1 MASLTS
7 RTVATSYKE
16 LLKTSQ
22 PGGLGVSLATVEDG
36 AGAQSPL
43 NLSQTQVKISSLAT
57 SFSVDA
63 PTSFTKAVTFTDNA
77 TFASASFASLTLSS
91 LGSSGSPIAAGHLS
105 SLFVNGANNNSN
117 SNPAGGTLNKVT
129 LHNTT
134 ISSLASDLS
143 VVDGGTGAGTFT
155 QNGILFGNATS
166 ALQATAA
173 GTEGQLLVA
182 GVSGTPAFVTRS
194 PVITVQG
201 DATGSVTLTNLGS
214 ATLTLTIPGGQIVD
228 ADITGPISEAK
239 LANITTAGKVSG
251 TAINS
256 GTIGGSAA
264 INISGSIATTSTI
277 SATGNITGAV
287 GSFSTLSVRGLNRTY
302 TFPDSDGTSGQV
314 LTTNG
319 GGFLSWS
326 AAGSGSGGA
335 GGLASV
341 SADVNPTLG
350 GDLRVAGYKIVSTS
364 SGNIVIEPNGS
375 GTTQISKVATPS
387 AGTDAANKTYVDT
400 AITSAASTAQYNADK
415 IRGVTVS
422 STAPTTTG
430 QVLAY
435 NSTTSSYA
443 PSAMNVAG
451 FFGFKVVGSHLFV
464 DYDNDN
470 FVKSN
475 YKDTIFAPFSSVILN
490 ANGRLVGTF

>member
-7 RTVATSYKE
+7 RTVAASYKE
-16 LLKTSQ
+16 LLKISQ
-22 PGGLGVSLATVEDG
+22 SGGLGIGLAPVEDG
-36 AGAQSPL
+36 AGVPSPL
-43 NLSQTQVKISSLAT
+43 NLSQTQVKVSSLAT
-57 SFSVDA
+57 GFSVDT
-63 PTSFTKAVTFTDNA
+63 PTNFTKPVAFTDNA
-77 TFASASFASLTLSS
+77 TFASASFSSLTLAS
-91 LGSSGSPIAAGHLS
+91 LGSSVAPIPAGHLS
-105 SLFVNGANNNSN
+105 SIFVNSANNNSN
-117 SNPAGGTLNKVT
+117 SNPSGGTLNKVT

-143 VVDGGTGAGTFT
+143 VADGGTGAGTFT
-155 QNGILFGNATS
+155 QNGILFGNTTS
-166 ALQATAA
+166 ALQVTTA

-182 GVSGTPAFVTRS
+182 GAGGTPSFATRS

-214 ATLTLTIPGGQIVD
+214 ATLTLTIPGGQIID
-228 ADITGPISEAK
+228 ADITGPISESK

-256 GTIGGSAA
+256 GTIGGSTA
-264 INISGSIATTSTI
+264 INTSGSIATTSTI
-277 SATGNITGAV
+277 SATGNVSGAD
-287 GSFSTLSVRGLNRTY
+287 GSFSTLRVRGTNRTY
-302 TFPDSDGTSGQV
+302 IFPDSDGTSGQV

-326 AAGSGSGGA
+326 AAGGGGGGA
-335 GGLASV
+335 GGLASL
-341 SADVNPTLG
+341 SADAAPTLG
-350 GDLRVAGYKIVSTS
+350 GDLRVAGYKIVSS
-364 SGNIVIEPNGS
+364 ASGNIVIEPNGS

-387 AGTDAANKTYVDT
+387 TGTDAANKTYVDT

-422 STAPTTTG
+422 STTPTTTG

-435 NSTTSSYA
+435 NSTTAQYA

-451 FFGFKVVGSHLFV
+451 FWGFRVSGTHLYA
-464 DYDNDN
+464 DYGEAG
-470 FVKSN
+470 FVKSD
-475 YKDTIFAPFSSVILN
+475 YEDTIFAPFSSVVLN
-490 ANGRLVGTF
+490 AFGRLVGTF

>member
-7 RTVATSYKE
+7 RTVAASYKE
-16 LLKTSQ
+16 LLKISQ
-22 PGGLGVSLATVEDG
+22 SGGLGISLAPIEDG
-36 AGAQSPL
+36 AGVPSPL
-43 NLSQTQVKISSLAT
+43 NLSQTQVKVSSLAT
-57 SFSVDA
+57 GFSVDT
-63 PTSFTKAVTFTDNA
+63 PTNFTKPVTFTDNA
-77 TFASASFASLTLSS
+77 TFASASFASLTLTS
-91 LGSSGSPIAAGHLS
+91 LGSSGSPIPAGHLS
-105 SLFVNGANNNSN
+105 SVFVNAANNNSN
-117 SNPAGGTLNKVT
+117 SNPSGGTLNKVT

-143 VVDGGTGAGTFT
+143 VADGGTGAGTFT
-155 QNGILFGNATS
+155 QNGILFGNTTS
-166 ALQATAA
+166 ALQATTA

-182 GVSGTPAFVTRS
+182 GAGGTPSFATRS

-214 ATLTLTIPGGQIVD
+214 ATLTLTIPSGQITD

-239 LANITTAGKVSG
+239 LANLTTAGKVSG

-256 GTIGGSAA
+256 GTIGGSTA

-277 SATGNITGAV
+277 SATGNISGAD
-287 GSFSTLSVRGLNRTY
+287 GSFSTLRVRGVNRTY
-302 TFPDSDGTSGQV
+302 VFPDSDGTSGQV

-326 AAGSGSGGA
+326 AASSGGGA
-335 GGLASV
+335 GGLASL
-341 SADVNPTLG
+341 SADATPTLG
-350 GDLRVAGYKIVSTS
+350 GDLRVAGYKIVSTT

-387 AGTDAANKTYVDT
+387 TGTDAANKTYVDT

-422 STAPTTTG
+422 STTPTTTG

-435 NSTTSSYA
+435 NSTTSQYA

-475 YKDTIFAPFSSVILN
+475 YEDTIFAPFSSVILN

>member
-7 RTVATSYKE
+7 RTVAASYKE
-16 LLKTSQ
+16 LLKISQ
-22 PGGLGVSLATVEDG
+22 SGGLGISLAPVEDG
-36 AGAQSPL
+36 AGTQSPL

-57 SFSVDA
+57 GFSVDT
-63 PTSFTKAVTFTDNA
+63 PTNFTKPATFTDNA
-77 TFASASFASLTLSS
+77 TFASASFASLTLTS
-91 LGSSGSPIAAGHLS
+91 LGSSLSPIPAGHLS
-105 SLFVNGANNNSN
+105 SIFVNAANNNSN
-117 SNPAGGTLNKVT
+117 SNPSGGTLNKVT

-143 VVDGGTGAGTFT
+143 VADGGTGAGTFT
-155 QNGILFGNATS
+155 QNGILFGNTTS
-166 ALQATAA
+166 ALQATTA

-182 GVSGTPAFVTRS
+182 GAGGTPSFATRS

-239 LANITTAGKVSG
+239 LANLTTAGKVSG

-256 GTIGGSAA
+256 GTIGGSTA
-264 INISGSIATTSTI
+264 INTSGSIATTSTI
-277 SATGNITGAV
+277 SATGNISGAD
-287 GSFSTLSVRGLNRTY
+287 GSFSTLRVRGTNRTY
-302 TFPDSDGTSGQV
+302 VFPDSDGTSGQV

-326 AAGSGSGGA
+326 AAGSGGGA
-335 GGLASV
+335 GGLASL
-341 SADVNPTLG
+341 SADATPTLG
-350 GDLRVAGYKIVSTS
+350 GDLRVAGYKIVSTA

-387 AGTDAANKTYVDT
+387 TGTDAANKTYVDT

-422 STAPTTTG
+422 STTPTTTG

-435 NSTTSSYA
+435 NSTTSQYA

-475 YKDTIFAPFSSVILN
+475 YEDTIFAPFSLVQLN

>member
-7 RTVATSYKE
+7 RTVAASYKE
-16 LLKTSQ
+16 LLKISQ
-22 PGGLGVSLATVEDG
+22 PGGLGISLAPVEDG

-57 SFSVDA
+57 SFSIDA
-63 PTSFTKAVTFTDNA
+63 PTSFTKAVSFTGDA
-77 TFASASFASLTLSS
+77 TFSSLTLSN
-91 LGSSGSPIAAGHLS
+91 LGSQTAPIPVGFLS
-105 SLFVNGANNNSN
+105 SLIVNGANNNSN

-134 ISSLASDLS
+134 ISSLATDLS
-143 VVDGGTGAGTFT
+143 VADGGTGTGTFT
-155 QNGILFGNATS
+155 QNGILYGNSTS
-166 ALQATAA
+166 ALQATTA

-182 GVSGTPAFVTRS
+182 GANGTPSFVTRS

-201 DATGSVTLTNLGS
+201 DATGVVTLTNLGS
-214 ATLTLTIPGGQIVD
+214 ATLTLTIPSGQIVD

-239 LANITTAGKVSG
+239 LANLTTAGKVSG

-277 SATGNITGAV
+277 TATGNISGAD
-287 GSFSTLSVRGLNRTY
+287 GSFSTLRVRGLNRTY

-326 AAGSGSGGA
+326 TAASGGSGGS

-341 SADVNPTLG
+341 SADANPTLG

-422 STAPTTTG
+422 STTPTTTG

-435 NSTTSSYA
+435 DSTTSQYA

-464 DYDNDN
+464 DYGNDN
-470 FVKSN
+470 FIKSN
-475 YKDTIFAPFSSVILN
+475 YEDTIFAPFSSVILN

>member
-7 RTVATSYKE
+7 RTVAASYKE
-16 LLKTSQ
+16 LLKISQ
-22 PGGLGVSLATVEDG
+22 SGGLGISLAPVEDG

-57 SFSVDA
+57 SFSIDA
-63 PTSFTKAVTFTDNA
+63 PTSFTKAVSFTGDA
-77 TFASASFASLTLSS
+77 TFSSLTLSN
-91 LGSSGSPIAAGHLS
+91 LGSQTAPIPVGFLS
-105 SLFVNGANNNSN
+105 SLIVNGANNNSN
-117 SNPAGGTLNKVT
+117 SNPVGGTLNKVT

-143 VVDGGTGAGTFT
+143 VADGGTGAGTFT
-155 QNGILFGNATS
+155 QNGVLYGNATS

-182 GVSGTPAFVTRS
+182 GANGTPSFATRS

-239 LANITTAGKVSG
+239 LANLTTAGKVSG

-256 GTIGGSAA
+256 GTIGGSTA

-277 SATGNITGAV
+277 SATGNISGAD
-287 GSFSTLSVRGLNRTY
+287 GSFSTLRVRGTNRTY

-326 AAGSGSGGA
+326 AAGSGGGGSGGS

-341 SADVNPTLG
+341 SADADPALG
-350 GDLRVAGYKIVSTS
+350 GNLKVAGYKIVSTA

-387 AGTDAANKTYVDT
+387 TGTDAANKTYVDT

-422 STAPTTTG
+422 STTPTTTG

-435 NSTTSSYA
+435 NSTTSQYA
-443 PSAMNVAG
+443 PSVMNVAG

-475 YKDTIFAPFSSVILN
+475 YEDTIFAPFSSVILN